1 MPRRVNA
8 ASTRRHLGVSPLL
21 SLYLK
26 VDDDPKRM
34 STCAT
39 SDAGT
44 VFEVPA
50 SLFANIAPGPCSYSL
65 LTSASSLECRE
76 LTMIFYPEVATM
88 FVYGAAAREDVKAA
102 LKANGQKAFLPPQ
115 MKLIEPAA
123 QTPRQRGLRP
133 QVAVRWLIVW
143 RPYS

>member
-21 SLYLK
+21 SLYPK

-34 STCAT
+34 ATCAT
-39 SDAGT
+39 SDAAR

-50 SLFANIAPGPCSYSL
+50 SLFANIAPGLCSYSL
-65 LTSASSLECRE
+65 LTSVSSLECRE

-88 FVYGAAAREDVKAA
+88 QRVFWIAGAARRGQPARRRRSAA
-102 LKANGQKAFLPPQ
+102 GSQKTLCI
-115 MKLIEPAA
+115 MKSFP
-123 QTPRQRGLRP
+123 
-133 QVAVRWLIVW
+133 
-143 RPYS
+143 